1 MCNNTFQGRLD
12 KAVVELTEL
21 TRSQAAKRIEEGYVT
36 VNDICITKASYIVS
50 LNDKINI
57 EIPPLKNMEAQP
69 ENIPLHFYYEDEHIA
84 VVEKP
89 AGMVVHPACGNETGT
104 LVNALLFHIKSLS
117 GIGGVMRP
125 GIVHRLDKD
134 TSGIMMIAKSDIA
147 HMHLSKQLEER
158 TMDKRYLAVVEGK
171 FSDISGFID
180 KPIARSKKDRKK
192 MDIDPKGKSAQTEWE
207 CIETLKGA
215 SLLNVHILTGRT
227 HQIRVHMKSIGHP
240 VVGDPIYGLKKG
252 VPATR
257 LLLHAHRLTFTH
269 PISGETLTFVSPMPS
284 EFLKN
289 VEKLRLPVFD
299 RLQ

>member
-57 EIPPLKNMEAQP
+57 EIPPLKNIEAQP

>member
-134 TSGIMMIAKSDIA
+134 TSGIMIIAKSDIA